1 MIINSQMRINPN
13 SLITNSRLD
22 ICSKIP
28 LARAWAL
35 NRDEK
40 WGRELYLNYLLRIE
54 PSSGFSQDESKY
66 SLKDYYKSYRELF
79 ESIKNNGF
87 DESRPLPHGKYG
99 IVNGSHRVAITSVLN
114 QNVSITHTNDL
125 DHNYDFNFL
134 NKIGLNDIYKDAMI
148 SEFLQIHKNIR
159 IYCLFGLPEKVNRE
173 IYDFIVSK
181 RKLIY
186 YKQVQLS
193 QTGQRR
199 LMKILYG
206 RNTWWKNEL
215 METLSYERFTK
226 SFDSAV
232 FVFIESKT
240 IDEEILFKKTVRE
253 KFLNGL
259 LHKKVHSSDTAEE
272 TTDIS
277 EVILNRNSINYLNVA
292 PLDAE
297 NSVIDKINKEL
308 RNSEID
314 LKDVVIDGSLI
325 LEMYGLRKANDLD
338 FTLTENL
345 WMHGGS
351 KQSHNH
357 EYDLQFIKPIDLSQ
371 DPRCHFYHN
380 NLKFMSLPALI
391 TFKIFRGEKKD
402 FDDIKLV
409 VDNINTL
416 PLQLDL
422 HSRRR
427 ALNFRRMLILRKK
440 VEFVLEFFPN
450 PISKAIKLVYRRI
463 RKIFQKL
470 RLTLFSVS

>member
-159 IYCLFGLPEKVNRE
+159 VYCLFGLPEKVNRD

-232 FVFIESKT
+232 FVFMESKT

-253 KFLNGL
+253 
-259 LHKKVHSSDTAEE
+259 
-272 TTDIS
+272 
-277 EVILNRNSINYLNVA
+277 
-292 PLDAE
+292 
-297 NSVIDKINKEL
+297 
-308 RNSEID
+308 
-314 LKDVVIDGSLI
+314 
-325 LEMYGLRKANDLD
+325 
-338 FTLTENL
+338 
-345 WMHGGS
+345 
-351 KQSHNH
+351 
-357 EYDLQFIKPIDLSQ
+357 
-371 DPRCHFYHN
+371 
-380 NLKFMSLPALI
+380 
-391 TFKIFRGEKKD
+391 
-402 FDDIKLV
+402 
-409 VDNINTL
+409 
-416 PLQLDL
+416 
-422 HSRRR
+422 
-427 ALNFRRMLILRKK
+427 
-440 VEFVLEFFPN
+440 
-450 PISKAIKLVYRRI
+450 
-463 RKIFQKL
+463 
-470 RLTLFSVS
+470 

>member
-1 MIINSQMRINPN
+1 M
-13 SLITNSRLD
+13 
-22 ICSKIP
+22 
-28 LARAWAL
+28 
-35 NRDEK
+35 
-40 WGRELYLNYLLRIE
+40 LRIE

-159 IYCLFGLPEKVNRE
+159 VYCLFGLPEKVNRD

-232 FVFIESKT
+232 FVFMESKT

-440 VEFVLEFFPN
+440 VEFFLEFFPN

>member
-28 LARAWAL
+28 LARAWAF
-35 NRDEK
+35 NHDEK

-54 PSSGFSQDESKY
+54 PSGGFSQDESKY
-66 SLKDYYKSYRELF
+66 SLEDYYKKYRELF

-87 DESRPLPHGKYG
+87 DESRPLPHGKHG

-114 QNVSITHTNDL
+114 QNISITHTNDL
-125 DHNYDFNFL
+125 DQKYDFNFL
-134 NKIGLNDIYKDAMI
+134 NRIGLNDIYKDAMV

-159 IYCLFGLPEKVNRE
+159 VYCLFGLPEKIIRE
-173 IYDFIVSK
+173 IYDFVARK

-186 YKQVQLS
+186 YKHVQLS

-232 FVFIESKT
+232 FIFMESKT

-259 LHKKVHSSDTAEE
+259 LHKKVHSSDTTEE
-272 TTDIS
+272 TADIS
-277 EVILNRNSINYLNVA
+277 EVVLNNNSVHYLNVA

-297 NSVIDKINKEL
+297 NSVLDKIDKEL

-314 LKDVVIDGSLI
+314 LKDIVIDGSLI
-325 LEMYGLRKANDLD
+325 LEMYGLRKAIDLD
-338 FTLTENL
+338 FTVTENL

-351 KQSHNH
+351 KKSHNH
-357 EYDLQFIKPIDLSQ
+357 EYDLQFMKPIDLSQ
-371 DPRCHFYHN
+371 DPRCHFFHN
-380 NLKFMSLPALI
+380 NLKFMSLPALV
-391 TFKIFRGEKKD
+391 TFKIFRGEEKD
-402 FDDIKLV
+402 FDDIKLI
-409 VDNINTL
+409 VDSINSL
-416 PLQLDL
+416 PLQLDT

-440 VEFVLEFFPN
+440 VEFVLNFFPN
-450 PISKAIKLVYRRI
+450 PIPKAIKSLYRSI
-463 RKIFQKL
+463 RKIFREL
-470 RLTLFSVS
+470 RLT